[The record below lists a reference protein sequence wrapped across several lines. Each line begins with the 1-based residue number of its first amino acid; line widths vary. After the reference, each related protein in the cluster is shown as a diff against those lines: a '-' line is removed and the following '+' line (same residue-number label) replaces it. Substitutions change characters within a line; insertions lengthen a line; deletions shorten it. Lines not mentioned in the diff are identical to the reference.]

1 MWFSWLCGGS
11 ETPRFTRCRRLFLSG
26 VCETRVFSLHF
37 LCLRSTPALYFGVF
51 DLYVMEHA
59 ATRPSKPSSNIS
71 EIVSKFAKV
80 CKLRSIGV
88 ISSENANQKNYHH
101 HHHNYHNPNN
111 NTSSLGEDSS
121 DATEETECYGEKVH
135 PQPVEVLGR
144 SNVCADGEIM
154 KLFDEVSALKLAYVQ
169 LQEAHIP
176 YKPEK
181 IMAADELVVSQLE
194 VLCKIK
200 HAYKERKVTNKA
212 KLDSSACSHLQVEI
226 ESSERLLEDLKSQV
240 NAKDFEILRLKQK
253 LQELELANVGL
264 VEKIRQI
271 SMQKKNARVLSMTT
285 LEDAFKAT
293 SKSIHD
299 FAKPLISMMKASGW
313 DLDLAAKS
321 IEDAVVFSK
330 RSHKKYAFEAYIARI
345 MFLGI
350 AFKSYNVD
358 AVMRFDDP
366 IDTLTEFP
374 NSDFAEFC
382 RKKYLL
388 VVHPMLEASFF
399 GNLDHRAFL
408 LSGKHPRTPFYHIFA
423 KMAKWVWVLQGIAA
437 SIDPQAKIFTV
448 DRGSKFSDVHMESV
462 EGFEGATVADQEQ
475 AIPTVELMVMPG
487 FKVGE
492 SFMRSRVY
500 LSDLR

>member
-1 MWFSWLCGGS
+1 
-11 ETPRFTRCRRLFLSG
+11 
-26 VCETRVFSLHF
+26 
-37 LCLRSTPALYFGVF
+37 
-51 DLYVMEHA
+51 MEHA

-88 ISSENANQKNYHH
+88 ISSENANQKNH

-111 NTSSLGEDSS
+111 ITSSLGEDSS

-154 KLFDEVSALKLAYVQ
+154 KLFDRVSALKLAYVQ

-181 IMAADELVVSQLE
+181 IMAADELVVAQLE

-200 HAYKERKVTNKA
+200 HAYKEKKVTNKA

-240 NAKDFEILRLKQK
+240 NVKDVEILRLKQE
-253 LQELELANVGL
+253 LQELEVANVGL
-264 VEKIRQI
+264 VEKMSQI
-271 SMQKKNARVLSMTT
+271 SMEKKNARVLSIT
-285 LEDAFKAT
+285 LEDAFKAS

-299 FAKPLISMMKASGW
+299 FSKPLISLMKASGW

-321 IEDAVVFSK
+321 IEDAVVYSK

-345 MFLGI
+345 MFFGI
-350 AFKSYNVD
+350 SFKSYDID

-366 IDTLTEFP
+366 IDTLTEYP

-388 VVHPMLEASFF
+388 VVHPMLEVSFF

-408 LSGKHPRTPFYHIFA
+408 LSGKHPRTLFYHIFA

-448 DRGSKFSDVHMESV
+448 DRGSKFSDVYMESV
-462 EGFEGATVADQEQ
+462 EDLEGATVADQEQ
-475 AIPTVELMVMPG
+475 VIPRVELMVMPG
-487 FKVGE
+487 FKIGE